1 MTEQEFRQLY
11 RVQADI
17 TRRQA
22 RIERLEK
29 LQEHCARELEDVVPS
44 SLDAGSESRPRRQH
58 VRKDNPEY
66 LRREDQIRRM
76 KMLNRQ
82 QAELYEEGCTL
93 VELCEDWQTRAAA
106 SAHCLEGKSYPDIVA
121 ELRAMGV
128 QADAEALRKAVD
140 RWVKKA
146 VEIKV

>member
-44 SLDAGSESRPRRQH
+44 SLDAGSESRPRRQK

-66 LRREDQIRRM
+66 LRREEQIR
-76 KMLNRQ
+76 KLKTLNRQ

-106 SAHCLEGKSYPDIVA
+106 SAHCLEGKDYPQIVKEMKTVGIA
-121 ELRAMGV
+121 TNVET
-128 QADAEALRKAVD
+128 LRKAVN
-140 RWVKKA
+140 RWLKEA
-146 VEIKV
+146 IS